1 MDFNT
6 LDQETVQKK
15 QKFHQILYVQV
26 I

>member
-15 QKFHQILYVQV
+15 QKFHQILYVQ
-26 I
+26 

>member
-15 QKFHQILYVQV
+15 QKFHQILYV
-26 I
+26 